1 MNALRDVSFNRNRRR
16 RDMVVVRPCHRRF
29 TTVSGNAKS
38 VNSALEGQVK
48 RLVVLCSVLLAAP
61 AQAGQEWELVSVTR
75 GPTWEINQAKGNLKQ
90 SGKVL
95 EGVLKDKTDGK
106 ADYQI
111 RIELN
116 GGRAD
121 ATFRFIS
128 ENDKGTTL
136 NGVYS
141 KTAQPTKTHCPE
153 QIQLM
158 NSFQYIG
165 LARDACEP

>member
-1 MNALRDVSFNRNRRR
+1 MLSVRRLTPNHAFQPDPR
-16 RDMVVVRPCHRRF
+16 VRAFYLANVGGGGP
-29 TTVSGNAKS
+29 
-38 VNSALEGQVK
+38 VNLVLLGLTVK
-48 RLVVLCSVLLAAP
+48 RLLVACSVLLAAP
-61 AQAGQEWELVSVTR
+61 AQAGQEWELICVTR
-75 GPTWEINQAKGNLKQ
+75 GPTWEVNEAKGTLRPN
-90 SGKVL
+90 GKVL

-111 RIELN
+111 RIELK
-116 GGRAD
+116 GGQAQ

-136 NGVYS
+136 TGSYK
-141 KTAQPTKTHCPE
+141 KTANPTKTHCPE

-165 LARDACEP
+165 VGRDACKP

>member
-1 MNALRDVSFNRNRRR
+1 M
-16 RDMVVVRPCHRRF
+16 
-29 TTVSGNAKS
+29 
-38 VNSALEGQVK
+38 K
-48 RLVVLCSVLLAAP
+48 RVLVVWLLLLAAP
-61 AQAGQEWELVSVTR
+61 AQAGQEWELISITR
-75 GPTWEINQAKGNLKQ
+75 GATWEVNQAKGALKQ
-90 SGKVL
+90 NGKVL
-95 EGVLKDKTDGK
+95 EGVLRDKTDGK

-116 GGRAD
+116 GEHAK

-128 ENDKGTTL
+128 ENDEGTTL
-136 NGVYS
+136 TGLAT
-141 KTAQPTKTHCPE
+141 KAPKPTKTHCPE

>member
-1 MNALRDVSFNRNRRR
+1 MI
-16 RDMVVVRPCHRRF
+16 
-29 TTVSGNAKS
+29 
-38 VNSALEGQVK
+38 VNTKAGMLSAASL
-48 RLVVLCSVLLAAP
+48 LVLCSVLLP
-61 AQAGQEWELVSVTR
+61 ALAHAGQDWELISITR
-75 GPTWEINQAKGNLKQ
+75 GATWEVNQAKGPLKQ
-90 SGKVL
+90 NGEVL

-111 RIELN
+111 RIELK
-116 GGRAD
+116 GGHAE

-128 ENDKGTTL
+128 ENDEGTKL
-136 NGVYS
+136 SGVY
-141 KTAQPTKTHCPE
+141 KKAPKPTKTHCPE

>member
-1 MNALRDVSFNRNRRR
+1 MKYL
-16 RDMVVVRPCHRRF
+16 
-29 TTVSGNAKS
+29 
-38 VNSALEGQVK
+38 L
-48 RLVVLCSVLLAAP
+48 VLCSVLLAAS
-61 AQAGQEWELVSVTR
+61 AEAGQEWELISVTR
-75 GPTWEINQAKGNLKQ
+75 GPTWEVNQAKGALKQ
-90 SGKVL
+90 NGKVL
-95 EGVLKDKTDGK
+95 EGVLKDKADGK

-116 GGRAD
+116 GGQAE

-128 ENDKGTTL
+128 ENDKGTILT
-136 NGVYS
+136 GIYK
-141 KTAQPTKTHCPE
+141 KTAKPTKTHCPE

>member
-1 MNALRDVSFNRNRRR
+1 MRKENPAVRIACALVC
-16 RDMVVVRPCHRRF
+16 P
-29 TTVSGNAKS
+29 
-38 VNSALEGQVK
+38 VK
-48 RLVVLCSVLLAAP
+48 PLLVLCLVLLAAP
-61 AQAGQEWELVSVTR
+61 AEAGQEWELISVTR
-75 GPTWEINQAKGNLKQ
+75 GPTWEVNQAKGALRQ

-116 GGRAD
+116 GERAK

-136 NGVYS
+136 TGTYK
-141 KTAQPTKTHCPE
+141 KTAQATKTHCPE

-165 LARDACEP
+165 LARNACAP